1 MVPRANPVML
11 DTATSPH
18 ARNPT
23 LRSPFTRVIPYA
35 VRKERSNESRQNI
48 EWRRDVIILGPR
60 SAKSGL
66 QTARRTRVAARDQSR
81 RFSNPCP
88 RHGEQL
94 KILSRRGAD
103 FTHRFTAI
111 AEVARGLNADDAL
124 IDGEAVVLR
133 KDGRSNFGA
142 LMTKRGGAQ
151 ATPSPSTC
159 CDSKA
164 TICACARFKRGERRL
179 CGLSRAPT
187 G

>member
-88 RHGEQL
+88 PAWRAVEDL
-94 KILSRRGAD
+94 EPTRRGLHPSVHGD
-103 FTHRFTAI
+103 R
-111 AEVARGLNADDAL
+111 
-124 IDGEAVVLR
+124 
-133 KDGRSNFGA
+133 
-142 LMTKRGGAQ
+142 RGGARAQ
-151 ATPSPSTC
+151 CGRRAH
-159 CDSKA
+159 
-164 TICACARFKRGERRL
+164 RRRGR
-179 CGLSRAPT
+179 RAPKGWT
-187 G
+187 KQLRRPHDQARRRAGDPIAFDLLRLKGDDLRLRPI